1 MMAVAYKYYKKVQ
14 FVFVRDNGESFLDIV
29 LPGKEDDDLVA
40 RIDYPTAEYL
50 KETTN
55 VDGIKKVIVE
65 INQQI
70 ETEAKEKAELQR
82 QKEGE
87 RGLLN

>member
-40 RIDYPTAEYL
+40 RIDYPT
-50 KETTN
+50 
-55 VDGIKKVIVE
+55 
-65 INQQI
+65 
-70 ETEAKEKAELQR
+70 
-82 QKEGE
+82 
-87 RGLLN
+87 LNI